1 MVAMNR
7 VVEAIKDN
15 PEVFAAVVAFIGIGG
30 GILGNF
36 IGARIQLRG
45 GRAQADAARDAA
57 RITAEAQRLAALR
70 DDRRREIAQF
80 VQKAR
85 ETVSYAETL
94 YQQEDHEGAHQA
106 AVRTAYMELSRKQAE
121 LELIAPADLVALA
134 HQVVAAVEKRMDLAD
149 DRAPAE
155 RVRHRLEA
163 IPVMSPEHVWAQQAL
178 RALDDARVA
187 NLARDKNGYVAFRS
201 AARTALEELP
211 HMSDDERRLLLDDTY
226 RFHLRERRRD
236 QEESLNLAL
245 GELVTAARRLLK
257 SEDADQ

>member
-1 MVAMNR
+1 MSSVI
-7 VVEAIKDN
+7 EAIKGN

-85 ETVSYAETL
+85 ETVSYAKAL
-94 YQQEDHEGAHQA
+94 YQRDHEGVDQA
-106 AVRTAYMELSRKQAE
+106 AIRTAYLELSQKQAE
-121 LELIAPADLVALA
+121 LELIAPASLVELA
-134 HQVVAAVEKRMDLAD
+134 RQVVVVVESCMDLAD

-155 RVRHRLEA
+155 RVRRRLEA
-163 IPVMSPEHVWAQQAL
+163 IPVLSPHHLWAQRAL

-187 NLARDKNGYVAFRS
+187 NLARDGDEYAAFRS

-211 HMSDDERRLLLDDTY
+211 HMSDDERLLLLDDTY

-236 QEESLNLAL
+236 HEESLNVAL

-257 SEDADQ
+257 SEDVG

>member
-1 MVAMNR
+1 MSSVI
-7 VVEAIKDN
+7 EAIKGN

-36 IGARIQLRG
+36 IGARIQVRG

-57 RITAEAQRLAALR
+57 RITAEALRLATLR

-85 ETVSYAETL
+85 QTVSHAKAL
-94 YQQEDHEGAHQA
+94 YQQDREGVDQE
-106 AVRTAYMELSRKQAE
+106 AVRTAYLELSQKQAE
-121 LELIAPADLVALA
+121 LELIAPASLVELA
-134 HQVVAAVEKRMDLAD
+134 HRVVVAVESCMDLAD

-155 RVRHRLEA
+155 RVRRGLEV
-163 IPVMSPEHVWAQQAL
+163 IPVLSTHYLWAQRAL
-178 RALDDARVA
+178 RALDGARVA
-187 NLARDKNGYVAFRS
+187 NLARDGDEYEAFRS

-211 HMSDDERRLLLDDTY
+211 HMSEDERLLLLDDTY

-236 QEESLNLAL
+236 HDESLNAAL

-257 SEDADQ
+257 SEDVG